1 MKAYELIEKVK
12 KGASAAQ
19 IESEMLYEALSS
31 IESRIGHKAELP
43 KKELDKDDVLY
54 ACGGGVA
61 DGYTDMYSA
70 YLDREA
76 CRIRE
81 DWDCFNIHDAIFNA
95 RYEELCKEIIR
106 NRKPKRYSFK

>member
-1 MKAYELIEKVK
+1 MKVYELIEKVK

-31 IESRIGHKAELP
+31 IESRIGDKAELP
-43 KKELDKDDVLY
+43 KKELDKEHILY

-81 DWDCFNIHDAIFNA
+81 DWNCFNIYDTIFNA

-106 NRKPKRYSFK
+106 KRKPKSYSFK